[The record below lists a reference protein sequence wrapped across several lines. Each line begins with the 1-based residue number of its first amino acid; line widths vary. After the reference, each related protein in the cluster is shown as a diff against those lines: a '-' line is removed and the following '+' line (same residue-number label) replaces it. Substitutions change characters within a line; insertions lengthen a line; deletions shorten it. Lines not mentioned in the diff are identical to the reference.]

1 MAIVSRSHVL
11 EQSSAKI
18 ENRRYDLDA
27 DQGETHDLA
36 DELPEKLQEMLD
48 YWAVYQEE
56 TGAYLRREQKDW
68 APSIPDPHGI
78 RRPGQEAWSKVDDGS
93 SVAEGDLV

>member
-1 MAIVSRSHVL
+1 ML
-11 EQSSAKI
+11 EQSFKSRI
-18 ENRRYDLDA
+18 RRYDLDA

-36 DELPEKLQEMLD
+36 DELPDKLQEMLD

-68 APSIPDPHGI
+68 APSIPNPHGT
-78 RRPGQEAWSKVDDGS
+78 RRPGQEAWLKVNDGS
-93 SVAEGDLV
+93 SLAEGHLV